1 MNRPSP
7 LNDAGAA
14 TAVVNK
20 FIEDYHAAVCSGDI
34 DAITKAFKGL
44 ALVIIMTGGE
54 PDEAHKTMFANAG
67 TRLHALTQKL
77 TRDILLGCTLGPTAV
92 EA

>member
-1 MNRPSP
+1 MGHPSP
-7 LNDAGAA
+7 LNDAGAT
-14 TAVVNK
+14 TAVLNK
-20 FIEDYHAAVCSGDI
+20 FIEDYHAAVFSGDI
-34 DAITKAFKGL
+34 DTITKTFK
-44 ALVIIMTGGE
+44 ALVFMTLVTGGE

-77 TRDILLGCTLGPTAV
+77 TTDLLLGCTLGPTAV